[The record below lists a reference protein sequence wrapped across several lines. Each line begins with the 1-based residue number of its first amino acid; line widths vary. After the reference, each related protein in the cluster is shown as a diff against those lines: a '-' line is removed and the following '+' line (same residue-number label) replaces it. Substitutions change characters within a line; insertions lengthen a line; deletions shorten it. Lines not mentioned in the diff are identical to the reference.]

1 MQIRRTKII
10 ATLGPATDSLESL
23 RALFEAGV
31 DVLRINLSHGTHAEH
46 ENLVALVR
54 KVALESKKEV
64 AILADLRGPKI
75 RIRKFANGEV
85 ELQEGDEFCLDASD
99 KPALGT
105 QSRVGVTYTGLAD
118 DVSPG
123 NLLLLDDGLITMRV
137 VEVKA
142 KDIICR
148 VETGGLLKDRK
159 GINVLGG
166 GLSLPGIAEH
176 DIEDIPHVAAM
187 GVDYM
192 AVSFPRNASDM
203 QEARRLLRQ
212 AGSEA
217 RLVAKIE
224 RNEAIE
230 NLEEIIAASDVI
242 LIARGDLG
250 VEIGDAELPGLQ
262 KLITSKSLEQ
272 NRVVI
277 TATQMMQSM
286 VESPIPTR
294 AEVLD
299 VANSVFDGTDAVML
313 SAETAVGQHPHIV
326 VEAMNRICL
335 GAERHAD
342 TSLDSDR
349 LNVQFQR
356 IDQAIAM
363 AAMFTATHVSVQAI
377 VALTESGST
386 AQWLSRVRSP
396 VPIFALSPLR
406 DSLRRMTMYRGVY
419 PIAHDVHSADVEETL
434 VEGVRLLL
442 QQGHI
447 KVGDRIIMT
456 MGEHTHSEGG
466 TNSMRLVQVGE
477 DGYLEYNPSLNG
489 QDSVL

>member
-10 ATLGPATDSLESL
+10 ATLGPATDSTEVLH
-23 RALFEAGV
+23 ALIKAGA
-31 DVLRINLSHGTHAEH
+31 DILRINLSHGTHEEQAARARQVRE
-46 ENLVALVR
+46 VARGLKR
-54 KVALESKKEV
+54 EV

-75 RIRKFANGEV
+75 RIERFIDGSV
-85 ELQEGDEFCLDASD
+85 ELEAGDMFTLDASAE
-99 KPALGT
+99 PAPGNR
-105 QSRVGVTYTGLAD
+105 SRVGVTYKGLAS

-123 NLLLLDDGLITMRV
+123 DLLLLDDGLLTMRV
-137 VEVKA
+137 VKIEGTA
-142 KDIICR
+142 IICEL
-148 VETGGLLKDRK
+148 ETGGVLRDRK
-159 GINVLGG
+159 GINVQGG

-176 DIEDIPHVAAM
+176 DIEDIPRAAAM
-187 GVDYM
+187 GADYL
-192 AVSFPRNASDM
+192 AVSFPRNAEDM
-203 QEARRLLRQ
+203 NEARRRLRE
-212 AGSEA
+212 AGSQA
-217 RLVAKIE
+217 QLVAKIE
-224 RNEAIE
+224 RTEAIS
-230 NLEEIIAASDVI
+230 NLEEIIAASDAV

-272 NRVVI
+272 NCVVI

-313 SAETAVGQHPHIV
+313 SAETAVGHHPHTV

-335 GAERHAD
+335 GAERHND
-342 TSLDSDR
+342 TRLNSDH

-363 AAMFTATHVSVQAI
+363 AAMFMATNVSVQAI

-386 AQWLSRVRSP
+386 AKWLSRVRSA

-406 DSLRRMTMYRGVY
+406 DSLRRMALYRGVY
-419 PIAHDVHSADVEETL
+419 PVAHDFPSEDVEVAL
-434 VEGVRLLL
+434 SEGVRQLVK
-442 QQGHI
+442 QGYI
-447 KVGDRIIMT
+447 KVGDRIILT
-456 MGEHTHSEGG
+456 MGEHTGNEGG
-466 TNSMRLVQVGE
+466 TNSLRLVQIGE
-477 DGYLEYNPSLNG
+477 GGFSEYNPSL
-489 QDSVL
+489 DIH

>member
-10 ATLGPATDSLESL
+10 ATLGPATDSQE
-23 RALFEAGV
+23 ALKMLIEAGA
-31 DVLRINLSHGTHAEH
+31 DILRINLSHGTHEEQASRAKAVRH
-46 ENLVALVR
+46 VARTLKR
-54 KVALESKKEV
+54 EV

-75 RIRKFANGEV
+75 RIERFADGPV
-85 ELQEGDEFCLDASD
+85 ELQSGDTFTLDTSD
-99 KPALGT
+99 EPAPGD
-105 QSRVGVTYTGLAD
+105 QSRVGLTYKGLAN
-118 DVSPG
+118 DVSAG
-123 NLLLLDDGLITMRV
+123 NLLLLDDGLLTMRV

-142 KDIICR
+142 KDIVCE
-148 VETGGLLKDRK
+148 VETGGVLRDRK
-159 GINVLGG
+159 GINVQGG

-176 DIEDIPHVAAM
+176 DIEDIPRAAAM
-187 GVDYM
+187 GVDYL
-192 AVSFPRNASDM
+192 AVSFPRNADDM
-203 QEARRLLRQ
+203 NEARHRLRE

-224 RNEAIE
+224 RTEAIK
-230 NLEEIIAASDVI
+230 NLEEIIAASDAV

-272 NRVVI
+272 NRIVI

-342 TSLDSDR
+342 TRLNSDH

-363 AAMFTATHVSVQAI
+363 AAMFMATNVSVQAI

-386 AQWLSRVRSP
+386 AQWLSRIRSA
-396 VPIFALSPLR
+396 VPIFALSSIR
-406 DSLRRMTMYRGVY
+406 DSLRRMALYRGVY
-419 PIAHDVHSADVEETL
+419 PVAHDFPSSDVEVTL

-456 MGEHTHSEGG
+456 MGEHTHTEGG
-466 TNSMRLVQVGE
+466 TNSLRLVQVGE
-477 DGYLEYNPSLNG
+477 DGYLEYTPSLNNH
-489 QDSVL
+489 